1 MAHSGLG
8 PNTVI
13 VHLHHKHEMCLNAKC
28 QHNKLHRCLSS
39 LKTRSYICPQK
50 TPRMPDPVSPQPP
63 HYLDELNPVQ
73 RQAAEKT
80 EGPVLVIAG
89 PGSGKTRVLT
99 YRIAHL
105 IEKGA
110 APWEILALTFTNK
123 SAREMKERIA
133 KVIGSKAS
141 DIWAGTFHS
150 LFARILRVE
159 AKHIGYPT
167 NFTIYDTDDT
177 KSLIGQIIR
186 EMNLDKTVYQSNA
199 IKNRISSAK
208 SSLVTPKLYI
218 HNAEL
223 LTQDKAAKMPLVHKI
238 YATYV
243 TRCKKAGAMDFDDLL
258 FRLFELFQN
267 HPDVVKKYRRKFK
280 YVMVDEFQDTNTLQY
295 AIVKKL
301 VQYPDSPRNIC
312 VVGDDAQSIYAFRGA
327 TIQNILDFERDF
339 ADHGIQ
345 TFKLEQNYRSTEHI
359 VEAANA
365 VISHNR
371 RQIQKKIWS
380 HKGEGQKIRIL
391 REMDDTSEGRRV
403 ADSILEQKSRYHL
416 RNEDVAILYR
426 TNAQS
431 RIFEEYLRRFNLKYR
446 VYGGLS
452 FYQRKEVKD
461 LIAYLRIV
469 VNPSDEEAF
478 RRSINNP
485 KRGIGGTSIEKVVTL
500 ANQQGITNYEAL
512 KHVALPKRTRHSA
525 DGYLAVI
532 KKASAKVD
540 TADAYELAETI
551 ARKSGLMDMM
561 RKDTSIEGMGRLE
574 NFQALLDGIKSFVE
588 EDTLIDTD
596 TLPDKTLAT
605 YLQNIALLTDF
616 DSNEEKDNT
625 DVVTLMSVHAAKGL
639 EFKSVF
645 VVGME
650 EKLFPSWMSM
660 DTTEG
665 MDEERRLF
673 YVAITRAE
681 QFLTLSYT
689 NTRYRYGKMVM
700 NEPSRFL
707 TEVPSESV
715 ESTTYSRRSEAA
727 EYDPLERQRA
737 KVSGI
742 TPVRQRGTAKFS
754 KPKVDPSTFKP
765 SAPGEIEV
773 GQNVMHLKFGEG
785 RVTKLDG
792 GADNRIA
799 TIHFSDLAQPE
810 KRIMLRFAKLQVL
823 E

>member
-1 MAHSGLG
+1 MSD
-8 PNTVI
+8 
-13 VHLHHKHEMCLNAKC
+13 
-28 QHNKLHRCLSS
+28 S
-39 LKTRSYICPQK
+39 
-50 TPRMPDPVSPQPP
+50 VSPRPP
-63 HYLDELNPVQ
+63 HYLDELNDVQ
-73 RQAAEKT
+73 RQAATAT

-105 IEKGA
+105 IEKGI

-123 SAREMKERIA
+123 SAREMKERIS
-133 KVIGSKAS
+133 KVIGGKAS

-159 AKHIGYPT
+159 AKHIGYPS

-177 KSLIGQIIR
+177 KSLINQIIK
-186 EMNLDKTVYQSNA
+186 ELNLDKSVYQANA

-208 SSLVTPKLYI
+208 SSLITPKLYV
-218 HNAEL
+218 NNTEL
-223 LTQDKAAKMPLVHKI
+223 LTQDKQAKMPLVHKI
-238 YATYV
+238 YAAYV
-243 TRCKKAGAMDFDDLL
+243 ARCKKAGAMDFDDLL
-258 FRLFELFQN
+258 FRLFELLQN
-267 HPDVVKKYRRKFK
+267 HPEVVKKYRRKFK
-280 YVMVDEFQDTNTLQY
+280 YVLVDEFQDTNTLQY

-301 VQYPDSPRNIC
+301 VMYPKSPRNIC

-359 VEAANA
+359 VQAANA

-371 RQIQKKIWS
+371 RQIQKNIWS
-380 HKGEGQKIRIL
+380 HKGEGEKIKII
-391 REMDDTSEGRRV
+391 REMDDTGEGRRV
-403 ADSILEQKSRYHL
+403 ADTILEQKSRYHL
-416 RNEDVAILYR
+416 KNEEIAILYR

-431 RIFEEYLRRFNLKYR
+431 RIFEEYLRKFNLAYR

-461 LIAYLRIV
+461 MVAYLRLV
-469 VNPSDEEAF
+469 VNPQDEEAF

-485 KRGIGGTSIEKVVTL
+485 KRGIGGTSLTKVASL
-500 ANQQGITNYEAL
+500 ASQHNITQFEAL

-525 DGYLAVI
+525 DGFIDLI
-532 KKASAKVD
+532 EKARAKAD
-540 TADAYELAETI
+540 TSNAYELAETV
-551 ARKSGLMDMM
+551 ARKSGMLDNL
-561 RKDTSIEGMGRLE
+561 RKDTSIEGMARLE

-616 DSNEEKDNT
+616 DSNEQKNNT
-625 DVVTLMSVHAAKGL
+625 DVITLMSVHAAKGL
-639 EFKSVF
+639 EYKSVF
-645 VVGME
+645 VVGL
-650 EKLFPSWMSM
+650 EKELFPSWMASESM
-660 DTTEG
+660 EG

-681 QFLTLSYT
+681 QFLTLSYA
-689 NTRYRYGKMVM
+689 NTRYRYGKMKM
-700 NEPSRFL
+700 NEPSIFL
-707 TEVPSESV
+707 TEVPAESV
-715 ESTTYSRRSEAA
+715 ENTSHSRRSEKS

-742 TPVRQRGTAKFS
+742 VPVRKRGTAKFT
-754 KPKVDPSTFKP
+754 KPKMDPSKFKP
-765 SAPGEIEV
+765 NPPSEIEV
-773 GQNVMHLKFGEG
+773 GHTVMHLKFGEG
-785 RVTKLDG
+785 RVVKIDG

-799 TIHFSDLAQPE
+799 TIHFSGLAQPE
-810 KRIMLRFAKLQVL
+810 KRIMLRFAKLEVL
-823 E
+823 D

>member
-1 MAHSGLG
+1 MS
-8 PNTVI
+8 
-13 VHLHHKHEMCLNAKC
+13 
-28 QHNKLHRCLSS
+28 
-39 LKTRSYICPQK
+39 
-50 TPRMPDPVSPQPP
+50 DPVPQRPP
-63 HYLDELNPVQ
+63 HYLDELNDVQ
-73 RQAAEKT
+73 RQAATAT

-105 IEKGA
+105 IEKGT

-133 KVIGSKAS
+133 KVVGNKAS

-159 AKHIGYPT
+159 AKHIGYPS

-177 KSLIGQIIR
+177 KSLINQIIK
-186 EMNLDKTVYQSNA
+186 ELNLDKSVYQANA

-208 SSLVTPKLYI
+208 SSLVTPKLYMN
-218 HNAEL
+218 NAEL
-223 LTQDKAAKMPLVHKI
+223 LTQDKQAKMPLVHKI
-238 YATYV
+238 YAAYV
-243 TRCKKAGAMDFDDLL
+243 ARCKKAGAMDFDDLL
-258 FRLFELFQN
+258 FRLFELLQN
-267 HPDVVKKYRRKFK
+267 HPDVVKKYRRKFR
-280 YVMVDEFQDTNTLQY
+280 YVLVDEFQDTNTLQY

-301 VQYPDSPRNIC
+301 VMYPESPRNIC

-339 ADHGIQ
+339 ADHGIK

-371 RQIQKKIWS
+371 RQIQKNIWS
-380 HKGEGQKIRIL
+380 HKGEGQKIKII
-391 REMDDTSEGRRV
+391 REMDDTGEGRRV
-403 ADSILEQKSRYHL
+403 ADTIVEQKSRYHL
-416 RNEDVAILYR
+416 KNEDIAILYR

-431 RIFEEYLRRFNLKYR
+431 RIFEEYLRKFNLAYR

-461 LIAYLRIV
+461 MVAYLRLV
-469 VNPSDEEAF
+469 VNPQDEEAF

-485 KRGIGGTSIEKVVTL
+485 KRGIGGTSLAKVASL
-500 ANQQGITNYEAL
+500 ATQQGITQFEAL

-525 DGYLAVI
+525 DGFIDLI
-532 KKASAKVD
+532 EKARAKAD
-540 TADAYELAETI
+540 TANAYELAETV
-551 ARKSGLMDMM
+551 ARKSGLLDNL
-561 RKDTSIEGMGRLE
+561 RKDTSIEGMARLE

-596 TLPDKTLAT
+596 TLPDKSLAT

-616 DSNEEKDNT
+616 DSNEEKNNT

-645 VVGME
+645 VVGL
-650 EKLFPSWMSM
+650 EKELFPSFMSM
-660 DTTEG
+660 GSMEG

-681 QFLTLSYT
+681 QFLTLSYA
-689 NTRYRYGKMVM
+689 NTRYRYGKMKM
-700 NEPSRFL
+700 NEPSVFL
-707 TEVPSESV
+707 TEIPAASV
-715 ESTTYSRRSEAA
+715 ENTSYSRRSEKS

-737 KVSGI
+737 RVTGI
-742 TPVRQRGTAKFS
+742 VPVRKRGTAKFT
-754 KPKVDPSTFKP
+754 KPKMDPSKFKP
-765 SAPGEIEV
+765 NAPSEIEV

-785 RVTKLDG
+785 RVTKIDG
-792 GADNRIA
+792 GEGNRIA
-799 TIHFSDLAQPE
+799 SIHFSDLAQPE

-823 E
+823 D

>member
-1 MAHSGLG
+1 
-8 PNTVI
+8 
-13 VHLHHKHEMCLNAKC
+13 
-28 QHNKLHRCLSS
+28 
-39 LKTRSYICPQK
+39 
-50 TPRMPDPVSPQPP
+50 
-63 HYLDELNPVQ
+63 VQ
-73 RQAAEKT
+73 RQAATAT

-105 IEKGA
+105 IEKGI

-123 SAREMKERIA
+123 SAREMKERIS
-133 KVIGSKAS
+133 KVIGGKAS

-159 AKHIGYPT
+159 AKHIGYPS

-177 KSLIGQIIR
+177 KSLINQIIK
-186 EMNLDKTVYQSNA
+186 ELNLDKSVYQANA

-208 SSLVTPKLYI
+208 SSLITPKLYV
-218 HNAEL
+218 NNTEL
-223 LTQDKAAKMPLVHKI
+223 LTQDKQAKMPLVHKI
-238 YATYV
+238 YAAYV
-243 TRCKKAGAMDFDDLL
+243 ARCKKAGAMDFDDLL
-258 FRLFELFQN
+258 FRLFELLQN
-267 HPDVVKKYRRKFK
+267 HPEVVKKYRRKFK
-280 YVMVDEFQDTNTLQY
+280 YVLVDEFQDTNTLQY

-301 VQYPDSPRNIC
+301 VMYPKSPRNIC

-359 VEAANA
+359 VQAANA

-371 RQIQKKIWS
+371 RQIQKNIWS
-380 HKGEGQKIRIL
+380 HKGEGEKIKII
-391 REMDDTSEGRRV
+391 REMDDTGEGRRV
-403 ADSILEQKSRYHL
+403 ADTILEQKSRYHL
-416 RNEDVAILYR
+416 KNEEIAILYR

-431 RIFEEYLRRFNLKYR
+431 RIFEEYLRKFNLAYR

-461 LIAYLRIV
+461 MVAYLRLV
-469 VNPSDEEAF
+469 VNPQDEEAF

-485 KRGIGGTSIEKVVTL
+485 KRGIGGTSLTKVASL
-500 ANQQGITNYEAL
+500 ASQHNITQFEAL

-525 DGYLAVI
+525 DGFIDLI
-532 KKASAKVD
+532 EKARAKAD
-540 TADAYELAETI
+540 TSNAYELAETV
-551 ARKSGLMDMM
+551 ARKSGMLDNL
-561 RKDTSIEGMGRLE
+561 RKDTSIEGMARLE

-616 DSNEEKDNT
+616 DSNEQKNNT
-625 DVVTLMSVHAAKGL
+625 DVITLMSVHAAKGL
-639 EFKSVF
+639 EYKSVF
-645 VVGME
+645 VVGL
-650 EKLFPSWMSM
+650 EKELFPSWMASESM
-660 DTTEG
+660 EG

-681 QFLTLSYT
+681 QFLTLSYA
-689 NTRYRYGKMVM
+689 NTRYRYGKMKM
-700 NEPSRFL
+700 NEPSIFL
-707 TEVPSESV
+707 TEVPAESV
-715 ESTTYSRRSEAA
+715 ENTSHSRRSEKS

-742 TPVRQRGTAKFS
+742 VPVRKRGTAKFT
-754 KPKVDPSTFKP
+754 KPKMDPSKFKP
-765 SAPGEIEV
+765 NPPSEIEV
-773 GQNVMHLKFGEG
+773 GHTVMHLKFGEG
-785 RVTKLDG
+785 RVVKIDG

-799 TIHFSDLAQPE
+799 TIHFSGLAQPE
-810 KRIMLRFAKLQVL
+810 KRIMLRFAKLEVL
-823 E
+823 D